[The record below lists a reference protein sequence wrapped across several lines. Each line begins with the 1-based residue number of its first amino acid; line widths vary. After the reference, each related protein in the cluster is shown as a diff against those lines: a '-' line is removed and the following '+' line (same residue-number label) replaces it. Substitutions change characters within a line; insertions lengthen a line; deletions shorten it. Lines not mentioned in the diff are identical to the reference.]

1 MDFTGTVLIAS
12 PHMEDPNFRMTVTLI
27 VYQQGDA
34 ITGLVLNRPT
44 SATVADVWRE
54 QFNRECPS
62 EEPVYLGGPVSSPP
76 VALLLKTV
84 PTIDSAQAIFSVEL
98 SVDEEQ
104 ITGALSDKSQFC
116 RVFVGCA
123 GWTEPQLRGEID
135 QGAWFLLRAE
145 EIDIFQEPKEMW
157 ISSLQK
163 STLASF
169 QRVFH
174 LKHLPDNPE
183 DN

>member
-12 PHMEDPNFRMTVTLI
+12 PYMEDPNFRMTVTLI
-27 VYQQGDA
+27 VSQQGDA

-44 SATVADVWRE
+44 SATVADICRE
-54 QFNRECPS
+54 QFKRECPS

-76 VALLLKTV
+76 MALLFKTV
-84 PTIDSAQAIFSVEL
+84 PMIDSDQAMFSVEL

-104 ITGALSDKSQFC
+104 ITGALSDKNQLC
-116 RVFVGCA
+116 RVFVGYS
-123 GWTEPQLRGEID
+123 GWTESQLRGEID
-135 QGAWFLLRAE
+135 QGAWYLLRAE

-157 ISSLQK
+157 ISSLQR
-163 STLASF
+163 STFASF
-169 QRVFH
+169 QRVIH
-174 LKHLPDNPE
+174 LKRLPNNPE